1 MPAKPVTLKEL
12 AEHVGLSPT
21 TVSVVLNRAPV
32 ADSIPQRT
40 QDLVFA
46 AAEKL
51 RYRPNH
57 LARSLRSRRTHTLGV
72 LVPELAEPYAAGV
85 MSGLDSH
92 VLEAGYFSLIASHQG
107 EPYLIDEYL
116 ELLESRRVEGLILL
130 ATELE
135 RAPALPT
142 VVVSGHQPLEG
153 VTNVVLDHD
162 RAARLALAHLAE
174 LGHRRIALFKG
185 HPRSAD
191 TDYRWRS
198 IIATAAE
205 LGLEIDERLVF
216 QLEEDRSGHSSRT
229 EETYRAG
236 YRHGRELL
244 ARGRPFTALF
254 AFNDVS
260 AIGAMRAFF
269 DAGKQ
274 VPGDIS
280 VVGFD
285 DILSAG
291 FHRPGL
297 TTVHQPLR
305 EMGETAVRILL
316 DRLHRGASYPE
327 FVTVEPTLVVRES
340 TGAVRRPGGRS
351 EPPPRAGESGGA
363 PAGRRR
369 SPAAAHAASSGG

>member
-1 MPAKPVTLKEL
+1 MARPKRGREDPAKPVTLKEL

-40 QDLVFA
+40 QELVFA
-46 AAEKL
+46 AAEEL

-92 VLEAGYFSLIASHQG
+92 VLEAGYFSLVASHQG
-107 EPYLIDEYL
+107 QPYLIEEYV
-116 ELLESRRVEGLILL
+116 ELLENRRVEGLILL
-130 ATELE
+130 ATALE
-135 RAPALPT
+135 RAPGLPT
-142 VVVSGHQPLEG
+142 VVVSGHTRLEG

-191 TDYRWRS
+191 TDYRWQS
-198 IIATAAE
+198 IVATAGE
-205 LGLEIDERLVF
+205 LGLEIDDRLVF
-216 QLEEDRSGHSSRT
+216 QLEEDPSGHSSRT

-236 YRHGRELL
+236 YQHGRELL

-269 DAGKQ
+269 DAGKR
-274 VPGDIS
+274 VPRDIS

-291 FHRPGL
+291 FHNPGL

-316 DRLHRGASYPE
+316 DRLHHGTSYPD
-327 FVTVEPTLVVRES
+327 FVTVEPTLVIRES
-340 TGAVRRPGGRS
+340 TGPVAAERPDAA
-351 EPPPRAGESGGA
+351 EAPVETAALRAL
-363 PAGRRR
+363 
-369 SPAAAHAASSGG
+369 

>member
-1 MPAKPVTLKEL
+1 VAGRKRRGDDPAKPVTLKEL

-40 QDLVFA
+40 QELVFA
-46 AAEKL
+46 AAEEL

-92 VLEAGYFSLIASHQG
+92 VLAAGYFSLVASHQS
-107 EPYLIDEYL
+107 EPYLIEEYV
-116 ELLESRRVEGLILL
+116 ELLRSRRVEGLILL
-130 ATELE
+130 ATALE
-135 RAPALPT
+135 REPGLPT
-142 VVVSGHQPLEG
+142 VAVSGHARLEG

-174 LGHRRIALFKG
+174 LGHERIALFKG
-185 HPRSAD
+185 HARSAD
-191 TDYRWRS
+191 TDYRWQS
-198 IIATAAE
+198 ILTTAGE
-205 LGLEIDERLVF
+205 LGLEIDDRLVF
-216 QLEEDRSGHSSRT
+216 QLAEDPAEHSSRT
-229 EETYRAG
+229 EATYREG
-236 YRHGRELL
+236 YKYGRELL
-244 ARGRPFTALF
+244 ARGVPFSALF

-269 DAGKQ
+269 DAGKR
-274 VPGDIS
+274 VPRDIS

-291 FHRPGL
+291 FHNPGL
-297 TTVHQPLR
+297 TTVRQPLH

-316 DRLHRGASYPE
+316 DRLHEGTAYPD

-340 TGAVRRPGGRS
+340 TGPVA
-351 EPPPRAGESGGA
+351 A
-363 PAGRRR
+363 RR
-369 SPAAAHAASSGG
+369 SGDADLPVGAGALGAL